1 MSYRC
6 TVIRDTC
13 SCHCFVFILC
23 SYLDGRT
30 KNTAFFMKC
39 GRDDSVD
46 MLERQGDRMS
56 GLFVPC
62 LQLVMK
68 YPSDLL

>member
-1 MSYRC
+1 
-6 TVIRDTC
+6 
-13 SCHCFVFILC
+13 
-23 SYLDGRT
+23 
-30 KNTAFFMKC
+30 MKC

-62 LQLVMK
+62 LQLVIK